1 MVFARESSH
10 ARQNRGGRW
19 IARVAATRSAER
31 PLGWTH
37 AAMTRLP
44 SSTLTWLA
52 LGMVALIGLVD
63 HWTGQLAL
71 GVFYV
76 LPIAAATWY
85 SGKRSGTG
93 VSVAACVVWLL
104 ADMADYGTGI
114 LSWNALAR
122 FALFF
127 IIVSLVAELREAWMA
142 QQEIAE
148 RERATTEELRAANDL
163 KDTLL
168 RTVSHDVRSP
178 LSAIIGS
185 ARIIKRHDGGAMT
198 TEQRLALVD
207 GIEESASNL
216 HRMLS
221 DLLDLDRLD
230 RNDVR
235 PNRQPTD
242 LRELVERIV
251 REASCVD
258 RHVVRVDADPL
269 VASVDAAKVERIVA
283 NLVQN
288 AAKYSAPGS
297 RVTVRAGVA
306 PGGVELSVADEG
318 PGVPDDLKA
327 EIFEAFRQVDPG
339 SSGAGIGLSLVSK
352 FAALHDG
359 GAWVEDR
366 AEGGANFRV
375 FLSAPVELQVVES
388 PVTETV

>member
-1 MVFARESSH
+1 MS
-10 ARQNRGGRW
+10 
-19 IARVAATRSAER
+19 
-31 PLGWTH
+31 
-37 AAMTRLP
+37 RLP
-44 SSTLTWLA
+44 SSTVTWLA
-52 LGMVALIGLVD
+52 LGVVALIGLVD

-76 LPIAAATWY
+76 IPITAATWY
-85 SGKRSGTG
+85 SGKRTGTG
-93 VSVAACVVWLL
+93 VSLAACGVWLL

-122 FALFF
+122 FAVFF
-127 IIVSLVAELREAWMA
+127 IIVSLVAALRKAWIA

-185 ARIIKRHDGGAMT
+185 ARIIKRHDGRAMT
-198 TEQRLALVD
+198 PEQRLALVD

-216 HRMLS
+216 HGMLS

-235 PNRQPTD
+235 PNCQPTD

-251 REASCVD
+251 REASYVE
-258 RHVVRVDADPL
+258 RHAVRVDADPL

-288 AAKYSAPGS
+288 ATKYSAPGS
-297 RVTVRAGVA
+297 AVTVRAGVA

-327 EIFEAFRQVDPG
+327 EVFEAFRQVDPG

-352 FAALHDG
+352 FAELHG
-359 GAWVEDR
+359 GRAWVEDR
-366 AEGGANFRV
+366 AEGGADFRV

>member
-1 MVFARESSH
+1 
-10 ARQNRGGRW
+10 
-19 IARVAATRSAER
+19 
-31 PLGWTH
+31 
-37 AAMTRLP
+37 MTRLP
-44 SSTLTWLA
+44 SSTVTWLA
-52 LGMVALIGLVD
+52 LGVVAMMGLVD

-85 SGKRSGTG
+85 SGKRSGTS
-93 VSVAACVVWLL
+93 VSVAATGVWLL
-104 ADMADYGTGI
+104 ADMADYNAAI
-114 LSWNALAR
+114 LFWNALAR
-122 FALFF
+122 FAVFF
-127 IIVSLVAELREAWMA
+127 IIVSLVAALRKAWIA
-142 QQEIAE
+142 EREIGE

-185 ARIIKRHDGGAMT
+185 ARVIKRHDGGAMNP
-198 TEQRLALVD
+198 EQRLALVD
-207 GIEESASNL
+207 GIEVSASNL

-242 LRELVERIV
+242 LRELVQRVV

-258 RHVVRVDADPL
+258 RHTVRVEVDPI
-269 VASVDAAKVERIVA
+269 VASVDAAKVDRIVA
-283 NLVQN
+283 NLVEN
-288 AAKYSAPGS
+288 ATKYAAPGS
-297 RVTVRAGVA
+297 TVTVRTGVA

-327 EIFEAFRQVDPG
+327 EIFEAFRQIDPG
-339 SSGAGIGLSLVSK
+339 SSGAGIGLSLVTK

-366 AEGGANFRV
+366 AEGGAVFRV
-375 FLSAPVELQVVES
+375 FLSAPVELRVVEDE